1 MGDLAMK
8 EGTPLALC
16 MEQLIRRG
24 FRCYEVPT
32 RADALS
38 LFRSLL
44 DELNPA
50 TVSFGGSL
58 TLKETGILE
67 ELRNRSDVELIDGFQ
82 AHMSREEKWEIRRR
96 GMTAELFLSGVN
108 AVSEDGSLHWL
119 DMVGN
124 RVAPIAFGPKQV
136 ILIVGKN
143 KIVSSKEAAME
154 RMRSIAP
161 QNAKLHGFQTPCA
174 TTGVCVNC
182 NSPEKL
188 CNVQMSISRCYPQG
202 RIIVIFI
209 AEELGL

>member
-1 MGDLAMK
+1 MK
-8 EGTPLALC
+8 AESALSHC
-16 MEQLIRRG
+16 IEKLISKG

-32 RADALS
+32 GADALA
-38 LFRSLL
+38 LFRLL
-44 DELNPA
+44 MDEINPA

-58 TLKETGILE
+58 TLKEIGILD
-67 ELRNRSDVELIDGFQ
+67 ELRNRKDVELIDGFQ

-96 GMTAELFLSGVN
+96 GVTAELFLSGVN